1 MQNTKPISDALEQ
14 AMENTLATAAKFEL
28 PEVIDYLTGTI
39 TAAVS
44 LLRAA
49 DDGKFVYGFLKS
61 ALASLGKEAMTA
73 PNPHGG
79 PLGIS
84 AHMGASMA
92 NPEMLHTV
100 EELRRELHS
109 ANDQLIERDIQL
121 ADQKAIMQRVFTDF
135 GKVVLAHKDKDAV
148 LLKSLLDEFCQKH
161 VRFVPK
167 NGTVH

>member
-1 MQNTKPISDALEQ
+1 MENTKPISDSLAL
-14 AMENTLATAAKFEL
+14 AMENTLAAAAKL
-28 PEVIDYLTGTI
+28 DQGDAIDYLTGTI

-44 LLRAA
+44 MLRAV

-61 ALASLGKEAMTA
+61 ALASLGKEAMSA
-73 PNPHGG
+73 PNPYGG
-79 PLGIS
+79 ALGIS
-84 AHMGASMA
+84 VHMGASMA
-92 NPEMLHTV
+92 NPEALHTV
-100 EELRRELHS
+100 EELRKELYS
-109 ANDQLIERDIQL
+109 ANDQLLERDIQL
-121 ADQKAIMQRVFTDF
+121 ADQKAILQHVFTDF

>member
-79 PLGIS
+79 PLGLS
-84 AHMGASMA
+84 VHMGASVA
-92 NPEMLHTV
+92 NPEALHTV
-100 EELRRELHS
+100 EELRKELYS
-109 ANDQLIERDIQL
+109 ANDQLLERDIQL
-121 ADQKAIMQRVFTDF
+121 ADQSHHAARIHRLRESGVGAQ
-135 GKVVLAHKDKDAV
+135 G
-148 LLKSLLDEFCQKH
+148 
-161 VRFVPK
+161 
-167 NGTVH
+167 